1 MRAEDI
7 DGEAQAFLPVI
18 LDRHIQDQALIR
30 ETAEQ
35 VQKDFGLF
43 DIHIHF
49 SGTYDSPYDELAA
62 ELLPHIQEMLEK
74 DMGGLYALLYQIDIP
89 EKWWKKIRE
98 EMPASR
104 MAHTITDAILQ
115 RELLKV
121 ITRNHFR
128 QRRMEGGRDL

>member
-1 MRAEDI
+1 MRPEDF
-7 DGEAQAFLPVI
+7 DGGEQQFLPAVQ
-18 LDRHIQDQALIR
+18 DRHFQDQALIQ

-43 DIHIHF
+43 DIRIHF
-49 SGTYDSPYDELAA
+49 SGTYDSPYDELSA
-62 ELLPHIQEMLEK
+62 ELVPHIQEMLEK

-89 EKWWKKIRE
+89 EKWWKRIRE
-98 EMPASR
+98 DMPAST

-128 QRRMEGGRDL
+128 QRRMEGERDA